1 MKTMM
6 SVDGKK
12 ILRVTEDKARELYM
26 EGFRFVPKSMW
37 KEQVRDVNLKPAINE
52 ETGKLELTKKKNNEM
67 RELLKN
73 EAKLNLFNDNKALKE
88 IENFLITSYE
98 NLKN

>member
-26 EGFRFVPKSMW
+26 EGFRFIPKSMW
-37 KEQVRDVNLKPAINE
+37 KEQVRDIDKPTE
-52 ETGKLELTKKKNNEM
+52 EKEPTKNNKM
-67 RELLKN
+67 SRASKRHLRKSTS
-73 EAKLNLFNDNKALKE
+73 AK
-88 IENFLITSYE
+88 
-98 NLKN
+98 

>member
-26 EGFRFVPKSMW
+26 EGFRFIPKSMW
-37 KEQVRDVNLKPAINE
+37 KEQVRDIEKPTE
-52 ETGKLELTKKKNNEM
+52 EKPTKKKNNKM
-67 RELLKN
+67 SKS
-73 EAKLNLFNDNKALKE
+73 AKRHLRKANK
-88 IENFLITSYE
+88 
-98 NLKN
+98 

>member
-26 EGFRFVPKSMW
+26 EGFRFIPKSMW
-37 KEQVRDVNLKPAINE
+37 KEKVRDVNKSSE
-52 ETGKLELTKKKNNEM
+52 EPIKTKANKMSKATKRHLRNQNKK
-67 RELLKN
+67 
-73 EAKLNLFNDNKALKE
+73 
-88 IENFLITSYE
+88 
-98 NLKN
+98 

>member
-6 SVDGKK
+6 SVDGKR

-37 KEQVRDVNLKPAINE
+37 KEQVRDIDKPTE
-52 ETGKLELTKKKNNEM
+52 EEPTKKKSNKM
-67 RELLKN
+67 SKS
-73 EAKLNLFNDNKALKE
+73 AKRHLRKANK
-88 IENFLITSYE
+88 
-98 NLKN
+98 

>member
-26 EGFRFVPKSMW
+26 EGFRFIPKSMW
-37 KEQVRDVNLKPAINE
+37 KEQVRDIDKPTE
-52 ETGKLELTKKKNNEM
+52 EEPTKKKNNKM
-67 RELLKN
+67 SRA
-73 EAKLNLFNDNKALKE
+73 AKRHLRKSNK
-88 IENFLITSYE
+88 
-98 NLKN
+98 